1 MKWRADMIFIDFKDL
16 FYTNLS
22 STGDF
27 NKAYL
32 ITEKQ
37 HEQMYN
43 KRRYSDIESFR
54 VQLSRRKK
62 KE

>member
-1 MKWRADMIFIDFKDL
+1 MKWRADMVYSDFKEL

-32 ITEKQ
+32 LTEKQ
-37 HEQMYN
+37 HEEMYN
-43 KRRYSDIESFR
+43 KRRYKDLECFR
-54 VQLSRRKK
+54 VQLYRSKK
-62 KE
+62 K